1 VNCPRR
7 SENTRDSLQNA
18 ACTVSDCMLPF
29 SMQWKRIDITDILL
43 EQEKVMKA

>member
-1 VNCPRR
+1 MQYAPF
-7 SENTRDSLQNA
+7 L
-18 ACTVSDCMLPF
+18 TVCLPF